1 MATARPKGRGYEIRV
16 SMGYD
21 MNGRKIV
28 KSKIW
33 IPPKNLTPK
42 QLQKALEREKVL
54 YEEQV
59 KTGANPDCNI
69 KFAQFVDMWVKDY
82 GERFLAPKTLYRHFD
97 YLKRINQ
104 AIGHIKLKD
113 LQPIHL
119 NAFYKNLAEEGVS
132 MKRKRDENGNIIGDG
147 KLATKTILEHHRTIS
162 TILSVA
168 VKWGLITDNVARRA
182 DPPKPEGKEIEFL
195 NESEIK
201 ELIKALRQE
210 PIQYQTMV
218 MIAIYTG
225 MRRGELF
232 GLEWKDIDFDN
243 KTLSIIRTSQY
254 IGNKRIITKEP
265 KTKSSIRTLTI
276 SDTLIKQLRRYK
288 VWQNQERLKVGADWV
303 DKDRLFTQWNGEP
316 MYPDT
321 LTKWFNQFL
330 KRHNLRHVTLHSV
343 RHSNATLLIA
353 EGTDIRTVSNRLG
366 HAQTSTTLN
375 IYTHALTSK
384 DKQAADTLDDVL
396 AIG

>member
-28 KSKIW
+28 KSKTW
-33 IPPKNLTPK
+33 IPPKNLTSK

-54 YEEQV
+54 FEEQV
-59 KTGANPDCNI
+59 KMGNNPDSNI
-69 KFAQFVDMWVKDY
+69 RFAQFVDMWVKDY
-82 GERFLAPKTLYRHFD
+82 GEKHLAPKTLHRHFD

-104 AIGHIKLKD
+104 AIGHKKLKD
-113 LQPIHL
+113 LKPTHL
-119 NAFYKNLAEEGVS
+119 NTFYQNLAEEGVS
-132 MKRKRDENGNIIGDG
+132 KKRKRDENGNIIDDG
-147 KLATKTILEHHRTIS
+147 KLSTKTILEHHRTIS
-162 TILSVA
+162 TILSAA

-182 DPPKPEGKEIEFL
+182 DPPKAEGKEIDYL
-195 NESEIK
+195 NEEG
-201 ELIKALRQE
+201 IKALLRALQQE

-218 MIAIYTG
+218 MILIYTG

-243 KTLSIIRTSQY
+243 KTVSIVRTSQY

-265 KTKSSIRTLTI
+265 KTKSSVRTLTI
-276 SDTLIKQLRRYK
+276 SDGLIRQLRSYRR
-288 VWQNQERLKVGADWV
+288 WQNEQRLKIGADWV
-303 DKDRLFTQWNGEP
+303 DYDRLFTQWNGEP

-321 LTKWFNQFL
+321 LTKWFKFFL
-330 KRHNLRHVTLHSV
+330 ERHNLRHVTLHSV

-353 EGTDIRTVSNRLG
+353 EGTNIRTVSNRLG

-375 IYTHALTSK
+375 IYTHALDSK
-384 DKQAADTLDDVL
+384 DKQAAETLDGVL